1 MFSGL
6 TLKIIAGAVAL
17 GAVLFIIHKIRES
30 GADSVRAAIE
40 RQNNEAGK
48 AADASVLDYDACR
61 DAGRVWDFGAGRCV
75 GPAPGRRN

>member
-6 TLKIIAGAVAL
+6 TLKIIAGAIAF

-30 GADSVRAAIE
+30 GADSVRTAIE
-40 RQNNEAGK
+40 RQNNDAGK
-48 AADASVLDYDACR
+48 AADEGVLDYDACR

>member
-6 TLKIIAGAVAL
+6 TLKIIAGIAAL
-17 GAVLFIIHKIRES
+17 AAIGIVIHKIRQS
-30 GADSVRAAIE
+30 GADSVRSTIE
-40 RQNNEAGK
+40 RQNNEAGN
-48 AADASVLDYDACR
+48 AADEGVLDYDACR